1 MLHHTTLYNNADFQL
16 PVSYKNNETIVINFS
31 SIRYTLEQKIQ
42 RQQSETQRLVSD
54 QDDIS
59 A

>member
-1 MLHHTTLYNNADFQL
+1 MLSFGFQ
-16 PVSYKNNETIVINFS
+16 SYKKNNKTIVINFS
-31 SIRYTLEQKIQ
+31 SIRYTLQQKIQ
-42 RQQSETQRLVSD
+42 RRQSETQRLVSD